1 MNTTSTNPKKEIAN
15 LAATKNLSVAYS
27 GTNKTMF
34 VGGDETAVKKFVTL
48 CQFRGR
54 AYFGF
59 KVRTAN

>member
-15 LAATKNLSVAYS
+15 LAAAKKLSVSYS
-27 GTNKTMF
+27 GTNNTMF
-34 VGGDETAVKKFVTL
+34 VRGDEATAKKFVTL

-59 KVRTAN
+59 RVRTAN